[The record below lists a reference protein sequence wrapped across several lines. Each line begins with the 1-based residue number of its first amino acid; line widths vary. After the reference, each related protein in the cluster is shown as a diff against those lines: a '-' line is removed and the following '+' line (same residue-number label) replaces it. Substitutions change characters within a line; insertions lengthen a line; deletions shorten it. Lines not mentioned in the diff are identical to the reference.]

1 MEKKLICPKCGYENK
16 PDAAYCNLCQYIFN
30 PKTTKPRIQNKINKR
45 TDFYQEMSSNKNKS
59 FFLMFIFIALLV
71 VLGYLIGA
79 TYGNPYFGLILA
91 VIIAAIMT
99 LISYYAGAKM
109 MLGFSQAK
117 QITHDVHPQLFNVVE
132 EMKIAAGL
140 PKMPEIYIIDDTA
153 PNAFA
158 TGRDPE
164 HSYVAV
170 TKGLLEKLN
179 REELQG
185 VIAHEISHIRNY
197 DIRFSMIA
205 GILLGT
211 VVLISDFFLRGFRF
225 RGSSRSRSSKSRGG
239 AGIIVLIALL
249 FAILSP
255 IFAKMLQMAISRK
268 REFLAD
274 ASAAELTRNPAGLAN
289 ALRKIAAD
297 REPLEV
303 ANRATQHL
311 YIINPVKNIS
321 MNAKSLFSTHPPT
334 EARIRILE
342 AMM

>member
-1 MEKKLICPKCGYENK
+1 MEKKICPKCGYENK
-16 PDAAYCNLCQYIFN
+16 PDALYCNLCQYIFN
-30 PKTTKPRIQNKINKR
+30 PKKTNPRLQHKIQKR
-45 TDFYQEMSSNKNKS
+45 TDFYQELGSNKRKS
-59 FFLMFIFIALLV
+59 FFLMFCSIILLIV
-71 VLGYLIGA
+71 AGYLVGA
-79 TYGNPYFGLILA
+79 AYGNPYYGLILA

-99 LISYYAGAKM
+99 LIAYYAGAKM
-109 MLGFSQAK
+109 MLGFSSAK
-117 QITHDVHPQLFNVVE
+117 PVTHDTHPQLFNVVE

-140 PKMPEIYIIDDTA
+140 PKMPEVYIINDTA

-179 REELQG
+179 RDELQG

-211 VVLISDFFLRGFRF
+211 VVLISDFFLRSFRF
-225 RGSSRSRSSKSRGG
+225 RGSSRSRSRKSSGG
-239 AGIIVLIALL
+239 GGVIVLIALI

-274 ASAAELTRNPAGLAN
+274 ASAVELTRNPSGLAN

-321 MNAKSLFSTHPPT
+321 MKAKSLFSTHPPT